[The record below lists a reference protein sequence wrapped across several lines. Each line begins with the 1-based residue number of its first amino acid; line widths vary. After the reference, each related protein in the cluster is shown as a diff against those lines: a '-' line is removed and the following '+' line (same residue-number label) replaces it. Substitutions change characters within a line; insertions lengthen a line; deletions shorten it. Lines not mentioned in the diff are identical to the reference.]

1 LKMFLS
7 VNEEKERLF
16 GKQSKKFETDL
27 TQCAFVLHIFIVLL
41 NVIAVHK
48 GNQRH
53 SAVSVTLRQS
63 RMLY

>member
-1 LKMFLS
+1 MLLS
-7 VNEEKERLF
+7 VNEEKERLC

-27 TQCAFVLHIFIVLL
+27 TQCVFMLRIFIVLL

-63 RMLY
+63 RIV